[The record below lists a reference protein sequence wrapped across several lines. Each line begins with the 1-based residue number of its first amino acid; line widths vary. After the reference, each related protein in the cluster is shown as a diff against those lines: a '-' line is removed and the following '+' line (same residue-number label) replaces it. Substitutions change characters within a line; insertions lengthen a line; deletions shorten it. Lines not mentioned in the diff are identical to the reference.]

1 MGVKSLIAEPL
12 FHAKFLS
19 TITRPKGRMDKA
31 ILAPPLTTN
40 YQLVGIAFDY
50 LLRFYLERINSN
62 SKTSVWAAEE
72 GVMLLDA
79 LEGSSEKYQTAKS
92 HLDGARN
99 LYKSFIQDGLL
110 TDELISAA
118 LRLAYLEGTRRS
130 GVFNEADL
138 VKFDERDITDLR
150 QLMSVVREQDF
161 SSRKACCL
169 NPTLGSTRSNAD
181 LIIDDRLIEIK
192 TIKKLVLDR
201 RHLHQL
207 VQYYILLSLEGIDV
221 GRKHH
226 INYFEEVCEVNQL
239 CIYFSRHGYLHRMK
253 VGDLVDAERLP
264 GFIRWYIEVT
274 RPLEDDR
281 LAYCRKSYGLVPRG
295 IVKEIKAARRLKEKK
310 ATKKKS

>member
-12 FHAKFLS
+12 FHEKFLS
-19 TITRPKGRMDKA
+19 TITRPKGRLSKA

-50 LLRFYLERINSN
+50 LLRFYLERINGN

-79 LEGSSEKYQTAKS
+79 LEESSEKYQKAKS
-92 HLDGARN
+92 HFDGARN

-150 QLMSVVREQDF
+150 QLMSLVRKQDF
-161 SSRKACCL
+161 FSREACYL
-169 NPTLGSTRSNAD
+169 NPTFGSTGSNAD
-181 LIIDDRLIEIK
+181 LLIDDRLIEIK

-221 GRKHH
+221 GLKYY
-226 INYFEEVCEVNQL
+226 INYFEEVCEVKQL
-239 CIYFSRHGYLHRMK
+239 CIYFSRHGYLHLMK
-253 VGDLVDAERLP
+253 IGDVIDAKLLP
-264 GFIRWYIEVT
+264 GFVRWYIEAT
-274 RPLEDDR
+274 HPLEDIR
-281 LAYCRKSYGLVPRG
+281 LAYCRKCYGSVPMG
-295 IVKEIKAARRLKEKK
+295 IVKEIQAARRFNRRKRRN
-310 ATKKKS
+310 